1 MRKFGGLAG
10 ATSQRP
16 MNALHG
22 ARFSSLFGPHVATWV
37 LTCADYYAAA
47 ALYEQLYR
55 RSGAELRRLGL
66 SREHLGQELCA
77 ACDRA
82 AREEVRTGNGLQG
95 PV

>member
-10 ATSQRP
+10 
-16 MNALHG
+16 NALHA
-22 ARFSSLFGPHVATWV
+22 ARFSSLLGPHVTVWV
-37 LTCADYYAAA
+37 QTCADYYAAA

-55 RSGAELRRLGL
+55 RSDGELHRRGL
-66 SREHLGQELCA
+66 SRELLGQELCA

-82 AREEVRTGNGLQG
+82 AHGDSLARTRDGVPS